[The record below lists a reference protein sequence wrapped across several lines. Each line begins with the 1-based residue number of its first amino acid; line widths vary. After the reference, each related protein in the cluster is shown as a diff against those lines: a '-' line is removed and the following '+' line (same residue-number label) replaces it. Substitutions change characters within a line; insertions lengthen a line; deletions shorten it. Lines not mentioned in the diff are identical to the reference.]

1 MTQPSRPSARP
12 AAGTAAA
19 PPSAAPGQLA
29 DGQPARILVFD
40 SGVGGLSIL
49 AAIRARLPGADF
61 IYACDNAAF
70 PYGTKDEATLLA
82 RVDRVLRALIAH
94 SQPDIVVVACN
105 TASTLVLPRI
115 RAHLPEPV
123 ANRIVGV
130 VPGIKPAAAL
140 TQSSVIGL
148 LGTPG
153 TVARPYTQRLIDDFA
168 AHCTVVRVGSSA
180 LVEIAEARL
189 RGAAAAVDQVA
200 AIIAPLFAHAELDTV
215 VLACT
220 HFPLLRDDLV
230 AAAPRAVH
238 WIDSGAAIARR
249 VASLLPEVAANAQPN
264 PERGAFRSAIF
275 TAQSADSAAL
285 APALIALDCATID
298 HLDV

>member
-1 MTQPSRPSARP
+1 MT
-12 AAGTAAA
+12 A
-19 PPSAAPGQLA
+19 PPAPALAKLASPGQSA
-29 DGQPARILVFD
+29 DGRSALILVFD

-49 AAIRARLPGADF
+49 GALRARLPGADF

-70 PYGTKDEATLLA
+70 PYGTKDEATLLV
-82 RVDRVLRALIAH
+82 RVDRVLRALIAQVH
-94 SQPDIVVVACN
+94 PDIVVVACN

-115 RAHLPEPV
+115 RAAFEAP
-123 ANRIVGV
+123 AADRIVGV
-130 VPGIKPAAAL
+130 VPAIKPAAAVSR
-140 TQSSVIGL
+140 TGVIGL

-168 AHCTVVRVGSSA
+168 AHCRVVRVGSSA
-180 LVEIAEARL
+180 LVEIAEAKL
-189 RGAAAAVDQVA
+189 RGATVALDEIA

-220 HFPLLRDDLV
+220 HFPLLRDELV

-249 VASLLPEVAANAQPN
+249 VASLLPEVVANERAN
-264 PERGAFRSAIF
+264 PQRGAFRMAIF
-275 TAQSADSAAL
+275 TAPSPDSAAL
-285 APALIALDCATID
+285 APALVALGCAAVD
-298 HLDV
+298 HLTIPR